1 MLKSWIAGLII
12 LKDGW
17 FSIEKINVIAM
28 NLWFMYVFFEIEL
41 NTTVTHLYIDIN
53 SRINPFQIE
62 ELRGCP
68 AFEVL

>member
-1 MLKSWIAGLII
+1 
-12 LKDGW
+12 
-17 FSIEKINVIAM
+17 M

>member
-1 MLKSWIAGLII
+1 LII

>member
-1 MLKSWIAGLII
+1 MII

>member
-12 LKDGW
+12 LNIIRKMND
-17 FSIEKINVIAM
+17 IAM
-28 NLWFMYVFFEIEL
+28 HVFMVYVFVCILIEL
-41 NTTVTHLYIDIN
+41 NLYTDLD